1 MIADWVRQLLT
12 VTDVFILT
20 YFLLINSSYLVLIV
34 LASAEFVHHM
44 RRVPFAG
51 HEETYRSPLTQ
62 PVSVLVPAYNESA
75 GIVQSVQAMLALRY
89 PVFEV
94 IVIDDGSTDDTFERL
109 QEEFGLV
116 EVPRVVPDATPTRGR
131 IQSVHVPRE
140 RPDPLVVVRKQNGG
154 KTDAVNTGI
163 NVAQYPLVCMVDA
176 DSVLDPQALLSVAKP
191 FTDDP
196 IRTVASGGVIRV
208 ANGCTVVAGRI
219 VDVRMPRNWLPRVQV
234 VEYLRAFLLGRT
246 GWSRIGGLLI
256 ISGAFGI
263 FRRDLLV
270 EVGGL
275 DHDCIGEDAELVVR
289 LHRHLRRQRRDY
301 RIVFVAEPVSWSE
314 APSSLKVLGKQR
326 RRWHRGITEIL
337 RKHRSMILN
346 PRYGRIGLVAMPY
359 YVLFELLAPIVE
371 LAGVVLVP
379 LGLYVGAIDA
389 RFALVFVA
397 VAYGYALL
405 LNLIALTVEEY
416 SFHRYHRWTDLI
428 ASVLASVLENFG
440 YRQLTAMWRTMGMWA
455 AIKGGKHEWG
465 QMTRTGFQ
473 TVLTP
478 EKAPGK
484 TSEKTP
490 GKSPVKSPA
499 EQVTAKED
507 VHVES

>member
-1 MIADWVRQLLT
+1 MITDWVRELLRLA
-12 VTDVFILT
+12 DIFILT
-20 YFLLINSSYLVLIV
+20 YFLVINSSYLVLIG
-34 LASAEFVHHM
+34 LAGVEFVHHL

-51 HEETYRSPLTQ
+51 HEETYRSPLTE

-94 IVIDDGSTDDTFERL
+94 IVVDDGSSDDTFERL
-109 QEEFGLV
+109 REEFGLV

-131 IQSVHVPRE
+131 ILSVHVPKD
-140 RPDPLVVVRKQNGG
+140 RPDPLVVVRKENGG

-176 DSVLDPQALLSVAKP
+176 DSILDPQALLSVAKP
-191 FTDDP
+191 FSDDP
-196 IRTVASGGVIRV
+196 VRTVASGGVIRV

-219 VDVRMPRNWLPRVQV
+219 VDVRMPRNWLARVQV

-246 GWSRIGGLLI
+246 GWSRLGGLLI

-289 LHRHLRRQRRDY
+289 LHRHLRRQKRDY

-314 APSSLKVLGKQR
+314 APSTPKVLSKQR

-337 RKHRSMILN
+337 TKHRGMILN
-346 PRYGRIGLVAMPY
+346 PRYGRIGLVALPY
-359 YVLFELLAPIVE
+359 YVLFELLAPVVE
-371 LAGVVLVP
+371 LAGVILVP
-379 LGLYVGAIDA
+379 LGLYFGAVDA
-389 RFALVFVA
+389 GFALVFVA
-397 VAYGYALL
+397 VAYGYALV
-405 LNLIALTVEEY
+405 LNLVALAVEEY
-416 SFHRYHRWTDLI
+416 SFHRYQRWTDLV
-428 ASVLASVLENFG
+428 ASVLAAVLENVG
-440 YRQLTAMWRTMGMWA
+440 YRQLTAVWRTMGIWA
-455 AIKGGKHEWG
+455 AIRGGRHDWG
-465 QMTRTGFQ
+465 TMTRTGFQ

-478 EKAPGK
+478 EPPRL
-484 TSEKTP
+484 EEP
-490 GKSPVKSPA
+490 
-499 EQVTAKED
+499 VTAREGARA
-507 VHVES
+507 ESGS

>member
-1 MIADWVRQLLT
+1 MIADWVREVLR
-12 VTDVFILT
+12 VTDVAILA
-20 YFLLINSSYLVLIV
+20 YFLLINTSYLVLIA
-34 LASAEFVHHM
+34 LAGSEFVHHL

-51 HEETYRSPLTQ
+51 HEETYRSPLTE
-62 PVSVLVPAYNESA
+62 PVSVLVPAHNESA

-109 QEEFGLV
+109 REEFDLV

-131 IQSVHVPRE
+131 IRSVHVPRD
-140 RPDPLVVVRKQNGG
+140 RPDPLVVVRKENGG

-163 NVAQYPLVCMVDA
+163 NVAQHPLVCMVDA
-176 DSVLDPQALLSVAKP
+176 DSILDPQALLSVAKP
-191 FTDDP
+191 FSDDP
-196 IRTVASGGVIRV
+196 VRTVASGGVIRV

-219 VDVRMPRNWLPRVQV
+219 VDVRMPRNWLAKVQV

-246 GWSRIGGLLI
+246 GWSRFGGLLI

-270 EVGGL
+270 EIGGL

-289 LHRHLRRQRRDY
+289 LHRHLRQQKRDY

-314 APSSLKVLGKQR
+314 APSTLKVLGKQR

-337 RKHRSMILN
+337 SKHRGMILN

-359 YVLFELLAPIVE
+359 YVLFELLAPVIE

-379 LGLYVGAIDA
+379 LGLCVGAIDA
-389 RFALVFVA
+389 GFALVFVA

-405 LNLIALTVEEY
+405 LNLVALTVEEY
-416 SFHRYHRWTDLI
+416 SFHRYHRWTDLVS
-428 ASVLASVLENFG
+428 SVLASLLENVG
-440 YRQLTAMWRTMGMWA
+440 YRQLTAFWRTMGMWS
-455 AIKGGKHEWG
+455 AIRGAKHEWG
-465 QMTRTGFQ
+465 RMTRTGFQ

-478 EKAPGK
+478 PPAP
-484 TSEKTP
+484 EP
-490 GKSPVKSPA
+490 P
-499 EQVTAKED
+499 VTARRD
-507 VHVES
+507 ARVES